1 MSGVL
6 QVQKAK
12 LNFETSPPVGILS
25 EQPDLDDIV
34 VWQDELSAGSFA
46 PDEKNVFGSVHR
58 LVKYTLQYI
67 FVNNILIKTLLNTH
81 SLIQSVFGVYITN

>member
-12 LNFETSPPVGILS
+12 LNFGTSPPVGILS

-34 VWQDELSAGSFA
+34 VWQDELSTGSLA
-46 PDEKNVFGSVHR
+46 PVEKKHEIFGSVHR
-58 LVKYTLQYI
+58 LVKYTIYI
-67 FVNNILIKTLLNTH
+67 C
-81 SLIQSVFGVYITN
+81 